1 MASKTATPAEIRA
14 ARAFLRQRSIP
25 SRDVPPRKF
34 ANTAKELSMG
44 FAELL
49 KWIARLYSGGQ
60 NQGTWRREA
69 ILAEA
74 RK

>member
-1 MASKTATPAEIRA
+1 MGKAATPAEIRA
-14 ARAFLRQRSIP
+14 ARAYLRQRSI
-25 SRDVPPRKF
+25 SSSEVPPRKF
-34 ANTAKELSMG
+34 ANSAKELNQG

-49 KWIARLYSGGQ
+49 KFIARLYSGGQ

-69 ILAEA
+69 IQAEA